1 MNYIISL
8 PKTPTGLYD
17 TKALQNQFMHG
28 GIIKEEDV
36 SRLIEESKCY
46 FGLEENVVHVY
57 DNTLIFG
64 DYHGQ
69 YFDLITQMN
78 DPFWK
83 DRYSTSIY
91 LGDYVDRGTMS
102 CEVLIT
108 LLCMKVNNPSH
119 VIMLRGNHES
129 RNMTRAMGFMAECK
143 MKYSLILYRQ
153 FCSLFDSLP
162 LVCIVHRDIGD
173 FFCCHGGISP
183 DMTSINQINSIDR
196 FHEPPLEGLFCDLLW
211 ADPISEKKF
220 EEQPGFKRHYDAISF
235 LPNNE
240 RNCSYYF
247 GYKAIDEF
255 LQNNNIIAVIRGHQC
270 NREGVEMHFFGC
282 DELEF
287 PLCFTVFSA
296 SLYSLNNQSGTLLLS
311 NEKID
316 IGRYNQPDCLNQYN
330 PILPNPI
337 LFSVIKVME
346 SIEDI
351 MYQLIPFVFNEEN
364 SEHEETD
371 RIQENQIQIQQE
383 NFKKE
388 AGSYFGSSEK
398 DPKPL
403 FFENPITPLNS
414 CLSQSNPGDEEGINV
429 IEKELSIE
437 VPEVKQSIS
446 KKGKINNISITFKED
461 TQKKNSLF
469 LSFDQ
474 SEVHPLIYNDLHAS
488 IATQEPSLYET
499 KDTTKLIR
507 QESLPVSI
515 DEIRKKYLGLN
526 K

>member
-8 PKTPTGLYD
+8 PKTPAGLYD
-17 TKALQNQFMHG
+17 TEALQRHFMHG
-28 GIIKEEDV
+28 GIIEEEDV
-36 SRLIEESKCY
+36 SRLIEESESY
-46 FGLEENVVHVY
+46 FGLEENVIHVY
-57 DNTLIFG
+57 DNVLIFG

-78 DPFWK
+78 DPFWEG
-83 DRYSTSIY
+83 RYSTSIY

-108 LLCMKVNNPSH
+108 LLSMKVNNPSH

-129 RNMTRAMGFMAECK
+129 RNMTRSMGFMAECK
-143 MKYSLILYRQ
+143 MKYSLTLYYQ

-162 LVCIVHRDIGD
+162 LVCVVHRDIGD

-183 DMTSINQINSIDR
+183 DMTTINQINSIDR

-211 ADPISEKKF
+211 GDPISEKRF
-220 EEQPGFKRHYDAISF
+220 EEQPGFKKHYDTITF

-247 GYKAIDEF
+247 GYKAINEF
-255 LQNNNIIAVIRGHQC
+255 LQTNNITAVIRGHQC
-270 NREGVEMHFFGC
+270 NSEGVEMHFFGS

-296 SLYSLNNQSGTLLLS
+296 SLYSLNNKSGSLLLS

-316 IGRYNQPDCLNQYN
+316 IGKYNQPDCLSQYN

-351 MYQLIPFVFNEEN
+351 MYQLISFVFNEEED
-364 SEHEETD
+364 EHEE
-371 RIQENQIQIQQE
+371 ISKVQVSQVQIQQE
-383 NFKKE
+383 NFKNE
-388 AGSYFGSSEK
+388 ACSYFSSTEK
-398 DPKPL
+398 EL
-403 FFENPITPLNS
+403 ITPLNS
-414 CLSQSNPGDEEGINV
+414 YLSQKNRNDEDIIV
-429 IEKELSIE
+429 IEI
-437 VPEVKQSIS
+437 PEVKTSIS
-446 KKGKINNISITFKED
+446 RKGKINNVLITFKENI
-461 TQKKNSLF
+461 QKKNSLF

-474 SEVHPLIYNDLHAS
+474 SEVHPLIYNNLHAS

-499 KDTTKLIR
+499 NETIKRIR

-515 DEIRKKYLGLN
+515 EEIRKKYLGLN